1 MSKLSHYIKLSLIIA
16 TPLEAY
22 RRESVD
28 FPLSIVVLKRKVKKI
43 FAWGYILSEVGGM
56 KGINLP

>member
-1 MSKLSHYIKLSLIIA
+1 MSIYIKLPLIIA

-43 FAWGYILSEVGGM
+43 FACGYILSEVGGM
-56 KGINLP
+56 IYQKKV